1 MSVLFSS
8 HRGKT
13 GLYLITLPLLI
24 LSCTTSNPAY
34 LFDPNDGLRGGSLG
48 QMTEDQLMSGDA
60 SRDATMDMA
69 SETPDLEIESM
80 AGDGEEGGSV
90 MAGAQ
95 AGEDTPAGAGAPSG
109 GVEMPA
115 GVTAGTS
122 NMMGGTEMSG
132 GQVPCEN
139 DDCDRDGVSAADGD
153 CDDADETT
161 YPGAPEICDLLDND
175 CDERFD
181 EIVIVCYD
189 GAEETLGF
197 GQCSSGIKTCEQG
210 QFGSCEDQTLPREET
225 CDTSSSIAQIDD
237 DCDGVID
244 EACDEDR
251 DGSTVDQ
258 GDCDDR
264 NSDVFPGAEEV
275 CNGIDDN
282 CNRQVDEV
290 VTDCYMGPEST
301 RGVGVCLGGTKACF
315 EGMIGRCENQVLP
328 SDELC
333 GFPEDEDCDGAVDEG
348 CDTAACIQ
356 IDRSTPIQVSVSC
369 LTAGTGATALIRV
382 RPLLTN
388 GAPAPSNVRLT
399 LQAQGAG
406 SISDPQQIGG
416 EWYWTLRAPTA
427 ATTLSLNVNVDCGS
441 GQEVTLIDRPQV
453 EIAPLMRG
461 SGELDIGGCPSLEG
475 NLFIEVHDDV
485 ESVAIPSAWV
495 MVGDTPEV
503 RLQNNAEG
511 AMNALPGQRSNV
523 FRTNVRGRRSILDY
537 GEVLRAA
544 QTVTVGAEGYE
555 NVTIHGVDA
564 GQVFVRLRR
573 IDLPEPSP
581 YSAQGQVNNFENLS
595 RDEELDLAFV
605 LPSLTVK
612 QLSTLSPL
620 QLLSRS
626 QCWRP
631 INGGIF
637 PVSDITIPGNLYI
650 PNQPEQINFFLRF
663 NVLEHHFQVRDID
676 RPTDHLVALSGKMQV
691 STATEALQGN
701 GTSLASLLNGVEF
714 TRMGVRLNQTLSTDT
729 DADEVVNIPLSIDLS
744 SQATCTLGQV
754 PDGAYGT
761 CITAGQWAGEERVF
775 PMGITNY
782 EEEVLATGDL
792 TRPISIAPRSGE
804 LSNIEYLSAGIAL
817 FSSTQAQLKNATSA
831 ILDRSQLNDDTT
843 NLSFTS
849 FLNTTP
855 LTRSGRSFIWNAVS
869 TTTTADLC
877 EVEVLTTRQE
887 TYDPGGCSEPLTR
900 DISAPLWLNYMLGDS
915 GRLTLPTLP
924 TQWPR
929 GTAAGLRAPEDL
941 SPQDKLEM
949 RVRCQR
955 FEGDAPPNF
964 HQLRWRALQLTHV
977 SFNQVD
983 Y

>member
-8 HRGKT
+8 HRGKISISLI
-13 GLYLITLPLLI
+13 GLSSLIV
-24 LSCTTSNPAY
+24 SCTTSNPAY
-34 LFDPNDGLRGGSLG
+34 LFDPNDGQRGGALG
-48 QMTEDQLMSGDA
+48 QMTGDQFMSGDA
-60 SRDATMDMA
+60 SESEPMDMA

-80 AGDGEEGGSV
+80 AGDGEGGMSV
-90 MAGAQ
+90 TGGAQ
-95 AGEDTPAGAGAPSG
+95 AGVEIPAGAGAPSG
-109 GVEMPA
+109 GVEMTA
-115 GVTAGTS
+115 GVTAGV
-122 NMMGGTEMSG
+122 MGGSQMNG
-132 GQVPCEN
+132 GTAPCEN
-139 DDCDRDGVSAADGD
+139 DDCDRDGVSVADGD
-153 CDDADETT
+153 CDDSDMTT

-181 EIVIVCYD
+181 EIVILCYD

-225 CDTSSSIAQIDD
+225 CDTSTSITQIDE

-244 EACDEDR
+244 EGCDEDR

-258 GDCDDR
+258 GDCDDG
-264 NSDVFPGAEEV
+264 NPDIFPGAVEV
-275 CNGIDDN
+275 CNGLDDN
-282 CNRQVDEV
+282 CNQRVDEV
-290 VTDCYMGPEST
+290 VTDCYMGPAST
-301 RGVGVCLGGTKACF
+301 RDVGVCQSGTKACF
-315 EGMIGRCENQVLP
+315 EGMVGRCENQVLP

-333 GFPEDEDCDGAVDEG
+333 GFPQDEDCDGAVDEG

-356 IDRSTPIQVSVSC
+356 IDRSTPIQVSASC
-369 LTAGTGATALIRV
+369 LTAGTGATTLIRV

-388 GAPAPSNVRLT
+388 GAPVPSNVRLT
-399 LQAQGAG
+399 LQAQVA
-406 SISDPQQIGG
+406 SNISDPQQLGD
-416 EWYWTLRAPTA
+416 EWYWTLRAPTVP
-427 ATTLSLNVNVDCGS
+427 TTLSLNVNVDCGD
-441 GQEVTLIDRPQV
+441 GQEVTLTDRPQI

-461 SGELDIGGCPSLEG
+461 SGEFDIGGCPSLEG
-475 NLFIEVHDDV
+475 SLFVEVHDDV

-503 RLQNNAEG
+503 RLQNIAEDAVSG
-511 AMNALPGQRSNV
+511 LPGQRSNV
-523 FRTNVRGRRSILDY
+523 FRTNVRGRISILDY
-537 GEVLRAA
+537 GEVLRAP
-544 QTVTVGAEGYE
+544 QTLTVGAEGYE

-564 GQVFVRLRR
+564 GQVFIRLRP
-573 IDLPEPSP
+573 IELPEPPP
-581 YSAQGQVNNFENLS
+581 YSTQGQVNNFENLS
-595 RDEELDLAFV
+595 RDEALDLAFV

-637 PVSDITIPGNLYI
+637 PVSEVAIPGNLYI
-650 PNQPEQINFFLRF
+650 PNQPEQINFFIRF
-663 NVLEHHFQVRDID
+663 NILEHQFQIMDID

-691 STATEALQGN
+691 ATATEALQGN
-701 GTSLASLLNGVEF
+701 GTSLANLLNDVEF
-714 TRMGVRLNQTLSTDT
+714 TRMGVRLNQTLSTNADT
-729 DADEVVNIPLSIDLS
+729 DEVVNIPLSIDLS

-761 CITAGQWAGEERVF
+761 CITAGQWAGGDRDRVF
-775 PMGITNY
+775 PMGISNF
-782 EEEVLATGDL
+782 EEEALATGDL
-792 TRPISIAPRSGE
+792 TRPISMASRTGE

-817 FSSTQAQLKNATSA
+817 FSSTQPQLKNATSA
-831 ILDRSQLNDDTT
+831 ILDRSQLTDNTT
-843 NLSFTS
+843 NLRFTS

-855 LTRSGRSFIWNAVS
+855 LTRSARSFIWNAVS

-877 EVEVLTTRQE
+877 EIEVLTTRQE

-900 DISAPLWLNYMLGDS
+900 DISAPLWLNYVLGDP

-924 TQWPR
+924 PQWPR
-929 GTAAGLRAPEDL
+929 GAAAGLRAPEDL

-955 FEGDAPPNF
+955 FEGDAPLDF
-964 HQLRWRALQLTHV
+964 HQLRWRELQLTHV